1 MSAFLPQGGLVVTP
15 RSREGGFS
23 LIEILVAVA
32 IVGMMSVLLYGA
44 FKDTFDTQTEV
55 SRSQERWHVL
65 RIGMSR
71 MVRDLSMAY
80 VSMNENMFEK
90 DRRTYFICKKGFDGD
105 ELTFSAFA
113 HRRTVADAKESD
125 QSVIRYYLA
134 PDPDDPRKT
143 NLMRRET
150 RRIAYKPFEDI
161 PGESYILIEDVKGIF
176 YEFYDPVKDEWTEEW
191 DTTAVDGQPNRLPP
205 RIRISLTVEDEKGR
219 DLTLVTAARII
230 LTDAVN
236 LTPPARGG
244 RFGPTM
250 GGRGR
255 RGGSR
260 SNPFGMPG
268 GGMRMPGGLPGG
280 GNK

>member
-1 MSAFLPQGGLVVTP
+1 MILQPPTHEPGSGQ
-15 RSREGGFS
+15 RGFS

-32 IVGMMSVLLYGA
+32 IIGMMSVLLYGA

-55 SRSQERWHVL
+55 DRSQERWHVL

-80 VSMNENMFEK
+80 VSMNENMLEK
-90 DRRTYFICKKGFDGD
+90 DRRTYFVSKRGFDGD
-105 ELTFSAFA
+105 ELTFTSFA
-113 HRRTVADAKESD
+113 HRRTVADAKEPD
-125 QSVIRYYLA
+125 QCAIRYYLA
-134 PDPDDPRKT
+134 PDPDDSGKT

-161 PGESYILIEDVKGIF
+161 PGESYILIEDVENIS
-176 YEFYDPVKDEWTEEW
+176 YEFFDPVKDEWTEEW
-191 DTTAVDGQPNRLPP
+191 DTTSVDGQPNRIPP
-205 RIRISLTVEDEKGR
+205 RIRIFLTIKDEKGR
-219 DLTLVTAARII
+219 DLTLVTEARIM

-244 RFGPTM
+244 RLGPTVGGRA

-255 RGGSR
+255 FGKG
-260 SNPFGMPG
+260 PFGGLGSSTRMPG
-268 GGMRMPGGLPGG
+268 GGIMGG
-280 GNK
+280 GRK